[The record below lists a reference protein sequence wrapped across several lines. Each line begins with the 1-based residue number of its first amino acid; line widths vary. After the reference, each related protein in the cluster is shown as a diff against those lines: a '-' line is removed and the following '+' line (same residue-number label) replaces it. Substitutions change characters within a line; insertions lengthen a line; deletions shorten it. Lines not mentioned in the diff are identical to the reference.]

1 VRVLSV
7 DLGTSNT
14 VAVLSAHGRPPQ
26 VVEVDGSPSMPSAV
40 FAQEG
45 GHLLVGRDAQRQARL
60 DPTRFEPNPKQRVD
74 EQSLLLGDDVVPV
87 SEALAAVLARVR
99 DETVRQLGGEYP
111 DQVRL
116 THPAQW
122 GPVRRNVLVSAARQ
136 AGLGSAVT
144 LIPEPVAAA
153 AHFAS
158 FPGKELAPGQ
168 TLALYDLGAGT
179 FDVAVVGAGQRGYTV
194 LAEDGLPDLGGLDV
208 DQAMLVHVGREVSHR
223 DPPQWQRLLRPES
236 TGDRRNRR
244 AVQEDVRGAKE
255 ALSRH
260 PQAEVPMPEPFTD
273 VLVTRGELEGLVRPA
288 MLRSVELLS
297 NTLRNAGITA
307 QSLAGIYVVGG
318 SSRLPLVGSMISEKV
333 GVVPSSLDQPET
345 AVAYGAQ
352 QVGADGS
359 STGTHSRD
367 GATPPGTTQ
376 RTSPAGDSGT
386 PTVANIPPVR
396 PPTPPQSTA
405 GHPGYPPR
413 GPATTVGF
421 GNYGTPGV
429 GGPGAPQPGQVTG
442 NDDRRSGGKRKKLLI
457 GGLAAVVLLL
467 LAGGGVF
474 YFTVRNSVT
483 THTASQC
490 AAPGEPGSDGFT
502 GCLRQLAGDI
512 ADGDECHP
520 GTGDG
525 PDATRDDLGVV
536 VTCPTPGLKGGQV
549 TYVHSGGTEGLKSYT
564 IRLLN
569 TIGGEVRVG
578 AEWQGNALNGQYVSE
593 SGARSAVL
601 VFRPTD
607 RPIAGFL
614 YQFDA
619 DGLRDPKSATEL
631 ADYFEKHVQPGT

>member
-1 VRVLSV
+1 
-7 DLGTSNT
+7 
-14 VAVLSAHGRPPQ
+14 
-26 VVEVDGSPSMPSAV
+26 
-40 FAQEG
+40 
-45 GHLLVGRDAQRQARL
+45 
-60 DPTRFEPNPKQRVD
+60 
-74 EQSLLLGDDVVPV
+74 
-87 SEALAAVLARVR
+87 ARVR

-179 FDVAVVGAGQRGYTV
+179 CDVAVVGAGQRGCTV

-307 QSLAGIYVVGG
+307 QSLAGIYLVGG

-345 AVAYGAQ
+345 AVA
-352 QVGADGS
+352 
-359 STGTHSRD
+359 
-367 GATPPGTTQ
+367 
-376 RTSPAGDSGT
+376 
-386 PTVANIPPVR
+386 
-396 PPTPPQSTA
+396 
-405 GHPGYPPR
+405 
-413 GPATTVGF
+413 
-421 GNYGTPGV
+421 
-429 GGPGAPQPGQVTG
+429 
-442 NDDRRSGGKRKKLLI
+442 
-457 GGLAAVVLLL
+457 
-467 LAGGGVF
+467 
-474 YFTVRNSVT
+474 
-483 THTASQC
+483 
-490 AAPGEPGSDGFT
+490 
-502 GCLRQLAGDI
+502 
-512 ADGDECHP
+512 
-520 GTGDG
+520 
-525 PDATRDDLGVV
+525 
-536 VTCPTPGLKGGQV
+536 
-549 TYVHSGGTEGLKSYT
+549 
-564 IRLLN
+564 
-569 TIGGEVRVG
+569 
-578 AEWQGNALNGQYVSE
+578 
-593 SGARSAVL
+593 
-601 VFRPTD
+601 
-607 RPIAGFL
+607 
-614 YQFDA
+614 
-619 DGLRDPKSATEL
+619 
-631 ADYFEKHVQPGT
+631 

>member
-1 VRVLSV
+1 MCVVLTPVGGAVRVLSV

-297 NTLRNAGITA
+297 NTLRNA
-307 QSLAGIYVVGG
+307 
-318 SSRLPLVGSMISEKV
+318 
-333 GVVPSSLDQPET
+333 
-345 AVAYGAQ
+345 
-352 QVGADGS
+352 
-359 STGTHSRD
+359 
-367 GATPPGTTQ
+367 
-376 RTSPAGDSGT
+376 
-386 PTVANIPPVR
+386 
-396 PPTPPQSTA
+396 
-405 GHPGYPPR
+405 
-413 GPATTVGF
+413 
-421 GNYGTPGV
+421 
-429 GGPGAPQPGQVTG
+429 
-442 NDDRRSGGKRKKLLI
+442 
-457 GGLAAVVLLL
+457 
-467 LAGGGVF
+467 
-474 YFTVRNSVT
+474 
-483 THTASQC
+483 
-490 AAPGEPGSDGFT
+490 
-502 GCLRQLAGDI
+502 
-512 ADGDECHP
+512 
-520 GTGDG
+520 
-525 PDATRDDLGVV
+525 
-536 VTCPTPGLKGGQV
+536 
-549 TYVHSGGTEGLKSYT
+549 
-564 IRLLN
+564 
-569 TIGGEVRVG
+569 
-578 AEWQGNALNGQYVSE
+578 
-593 SGARSAVL
+593 
-601 VFRPTD
+601 
-607 RPIAGFL
+607 
-614 YQFDA
+614 
-619 DGLRDPKSATEL
+619 
-631 ADYFEKHVQPGT
+631 